1 MIMIIIVCRSLII
14 FVGKS
19 ACDAI
24 GGTIKNQMDDA
35 VAFKPDFVIQEAK
48 DIVDY
53 IQEKGTTI
61 RLSVIIGWLGVLT
74 LPELHDIKLIT
85 TRSERPIDTEF
96 LNFRYFLNVT
106 IFKYLSINY
115 LNLGY

>member
-53 IQEKGTTI
+53 IQEKGTSI
-61 RLSVIIGWLGVLT
+61 RLSVIIGWPGVLT
-74 LPELHDIKLIT
+74 LPELHNIKLMTQI
-85 TRSERPIDTEF
+85 PNILD
-96 LNFRYFLNVT
+96 LH
-106 IFKYLSINY
+106 
-115 LNLGY
+115 